1 MCFEYDE
8 YVQFGGT
15 RRVRKTR
22 KRHRCNGCLKGIPT
36 GSTCTNNTG
45 LFDGHWFSEYV
56 CDDCQRLLLSI
67 VAEELR
73 EGCPWHTAWCA
84 TEEMQEYSR
93 DRHEPVPLLQGT
105 LEECR
110 EEVNR
115 IHAEQMAEWHRKR
128 LENGLYSEVD
138 WARNR

>member
-8 YVQFGGT
+8 GSQFYNT
-15 RRVRKTR
+15 HRVRKTR
-22 KRHRCNGCLKGIPT
+22 KDHRCNGCHKVIPKGA
-36 GSTCTNNTG
+36 SCTNNTG
-45 LFDGHWFSEYV
+45 LFERHWFSEYV

-67 VAEELR
+67 AAEELR
-73 EGCPWHTAWCA
+73 DGCPWHTAWCA
-84 TEEMQEYSR
+84 TEELQEYSMN
-93 DRHEPVPLLQGT
+93 RHEPVPLLQGT

-110 EEVNR
+110 EQVNR
-115 IHAEQMAEWHRKR
+115 IHAAQMAEWHRKR